1 MNGGLA
7 WIARSRVLVSGKTE
21 GNSKTE
27 ITLVG
32 DLVFNF
38 CHPITTAYLPQV
50 SSPMPASGFC
60 SKQVVAHRMVM
71 MVVMEGQMSSRRVG
85 EEPLFPQLFF
95 IPNLTLSVGWVG
107 RQGGEWRGA
116 GGQPADGRSG
126 NREALGGAPIVNPH
140 AGSVRHTHTL

>member
-60 SKQVVAHRMVM
+60 SKQVVARRMGM
-71 MVVMEGQMSSRRVG
+71 MVVMERQMSSRRVG
-85 EEPLFPQLFF
+85 DEPAAPLPPTFF
-95 IPNLTLSVGWVG
+95 FPNLTGWVG